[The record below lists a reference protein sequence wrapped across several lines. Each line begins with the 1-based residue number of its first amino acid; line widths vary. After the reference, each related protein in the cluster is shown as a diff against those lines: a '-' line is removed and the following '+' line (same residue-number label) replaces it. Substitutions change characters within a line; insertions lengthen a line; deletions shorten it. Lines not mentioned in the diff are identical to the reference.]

1 MIFQSSTAFFAVYI
15 PLVVLSVM
23 AVIFE
28 EKLIEFER
36 KLCRIK
42 RLNRRRCFIR
52 CSPAV
57 DVVFKS
63 HCWACVSC
71 RFLNCR
77 NIFCLFVYIGKNGRS
92 ETNRSIIGIIC
103 LVVVGIS
110 LLITQSNSNKIRV
123 PRSLNKSTAS
133 ILGSDAKLFD
143 ECFRAFVE
151 AYNTREE
158 GDGGLLNETD
168 EFNNLQTQ
176 LKYVECDSIEK
187 KEIVKKLRTI
197 LFLVWFS
204 DDMETI
210 KYREDSDGNWYPL
223 EKKIATQEQL
233 EQTEKYIFEII
244 DMYYK

>member
-1 MIFQSSTAFFAVYI
+1 MKCTKCDTELLDNSNFCPQCGEEIVLGSDETKSSSKVRKMSKPLIF
-15 PLVVLSVM
+15 
-23 AVIFE
+23 
-28 EKLIEFER
+28 
-36 KLCRIK
+36 
-42 RLNRRRCFIR
+42 
-52 CSPAV
+52 
-57 DVVFKS
+57 
-63 HCWACVSC
+63 
-71 RFLNCR
+71 
-77 NIFCLFVYIGKNGRS
+77 
-92 ETNRSIIGIIC
+92 SIIGIIC